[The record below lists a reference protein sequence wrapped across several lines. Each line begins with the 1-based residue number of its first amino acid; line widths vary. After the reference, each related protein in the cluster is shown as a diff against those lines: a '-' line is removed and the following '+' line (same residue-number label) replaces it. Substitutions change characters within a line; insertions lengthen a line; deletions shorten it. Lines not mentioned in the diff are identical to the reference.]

1 MTAMLRAAWVIARR
15 DFTALVRSKAFIA
28 FLIGPIVMLG
38 VALAAGGMAAQ
49 SVHAPDI
56 PVIGVMMDKGDTAR
70 VLSATDRLGKLV
82 AGLPDMTGIPEPGTP
97 ETLLREGRGGKHY
110 AAILS
115 GSLAHPRLDTSR
127 DGVDVWQ
134 ERMKLLLDQARRD
147 GDFAR
152 MPLDIRTVALPD
164 PTASAPAEIDRSD
177 TAQFG
182 QMALFLSTMLL
193 AGMVL
198 SNLVE
203 EKTNKIIE
211 VLASSIPLESIFLGK
226 LFAMLAMALIAI
238 GIWVGLG
245 LLLVMIGGSALPS
258 LPAPAVGWPVFLLLG
273 ILYFSTAYLLLGSAY
288 LSIGAMAATV
298 RDVQT
303 LSMPV
308 SMAQLGI
315 FLLSGYAMAKPGSA
329 VEIAAC
335 IFPFTS
341 PFALLARAA
350 QAPELWPHL
359 LLLVWQAIWT
369 WVIIRAGTGLFR
381 RSVMKSTGGRRR
393 RTWRKAAPPAEV
405 A

>member
-1 MTAMLRAAWVIARR
+1 MNEILRAAWVIARR

-28 FLIGPIVMLG
+28 FLIGPIIMLG
-38 VALAAGGMAAQ
+38 VALAAGTVGAKMAGKP
-49 SVHAPDI
+49 VV
-56 PVIGVMMDKGDTAR
+56 PVIGIAMNEGDAER
-70 VLSATDRLGKLV
+70 LLSAYHEIDQIV
-82 AGLPDMTGIPEPGTP
+82 AGLPALEKIRHAADPAG
-97 ETLLREGRGGKHY
+97 LLRDGQDGQHY

-115 GSLAHPRLDTSR
+115 GSLDHPRLDTTG
-127 DGVDVWQ
+127 DGADIWP
-134 ERMKLLLDQARRD
+134 ERAKLLIDQARRD
-147 GDFAR
+147 GAFVKV
-152 MPLDIRTVALPD
+152 PLDVRTITTT
-164 PTASAPAEIDRSD
+164 PTTTAAPTQVNRSS
-177 TAQFG
+177 TAQYG

-211 VLASSIPLESIFLGK
+211 VLASSIPLEAIFLGK

-238 GIWVGLG
+238 GLWVGLG
-245 LLLVMIGGSALPS
+245 GSAIWLLGPALPS
-258 LPAPAVGWPVFLLLG
+258 MPPPAVGWPVFLILG

-308 SMAQLGI
+308 SMAQLGV
-315 FLLSGYAMAKPGSA
+315 FLAASYAMAQPGSA

-335 IFPFTS
+335 LFPFTS

-350 QAPELWPHL
+350 LAPELWPHL
-359 LLLVWQAIWT
+359 LLIVWQGLWT
-369 WVIIRAGTGLFR
+369 WAIIRAGTALFR
-381 RSVMKSTGGRRR
+381 RNVMKSTGGGRRR
-393 RTWRKAAPPAEV
+393 GRKPGTARV
-405 A
+405 S

>member
-1 MTAMLRAAWVIARR
+1 MNASLHATLRAAWVIARR

-28 FLIGPIVMLG
+28 FLVGPIVMLV

-49 SVHAPDI
+49 SVRPPAV
-56 PVIGVMMDKGDTAR
+56 PVIGVMMDRADTDQLMTANGRLGHMVDGLPELKTVPRRANPAAALGGDT
-70 VLSATDRLGKLV
+70 V
-82 AGLPDMTGIPEPGTP
+82 
-97 ETLLREGRGGKHY
+97 
-110 AAILS
+110 AILS

-127 DGVDVWQ
+127 EGADIWPGRV
-134 ERMKLLLDQARRD
+134 RLLIDQARHA
-147 GDFAR
+147 GALSAI
-152 MPLDIRTVALPD
+152 PLDVHASTAPVA
-164 PTASAPAEIDRSD
+164 APAASIDRSP

-211 VLASSIPLESIFLGK
+211 ILASAIPLESIFLGK

-245 LLLVMIGGSALPS
+245 TTLALLAGSALPS
-258 LPAPAVGWPVFLLLG
+258 LPAPAVGWPMFLLFG

-288 LSIGAMAATV
+288 LSIGAMATTV

-315 FLLSGYAMAKPGSA
+315 FLVAGYAMARPGSP
-329 VEIAAC
+329 VELAAC
-335 IFPFTS
+335 LFPLTS
-341 PFALLARAA
+341 PFAALARAA
-350 QAPELWPHL
+350 VAPDLWPHAAML
-359 LLLVWQAIWT
+359 GWQALWT
-369 WVIIRAGTGLFR
+369 WGIIRAGTGLFR
-381 RSVMKSTGGRRR
+381 RNVLKSTGRPARRKWR
-393 RTWRKAAPPAEV
+393 RAAS
-405 A
+405 